1 MIWLVGTGLMGI
13 EYAKVLQAL
22 KVDYVAIGRGENS
35 AVKFETATNHNV
47 IRGGLKQFLKNKP
60 QLPAAAIVAVGIEA
74 LTETCVDLLR
84 YGVKNILQEKPGI
97 GWLNE
102 INILVDEVANAKANV
117 LLAYNRRFYSSVI
130 KLEELLREDGG
141 VGSFN
146 FEFTEWSHTIAP
158 LKKTKVEHNTWFMGN
173 SSHVIDTAFFLG
185 GFPVSISAYHKGENK
200 QLWHP
205 SGSIYAGA
213 GISETG
219 ALFSYQA
226 NWNAPGRW
234 AVEMLTEKHRFYLK
248 PMEALQVQELG
259 SVAINPIKID
269 NHLDTEFK
277 PGFYLEVSSFLKHD
291 FSRFCSIK
299 EQQKHIDSFYKLM
312 SGYDF

>member
-22 KVDYVAIGRGENS
+22 NVDYIAVGRGEES
-35 AVKFETATNHNV
+35 AVKFETETNHVV
-47 IRGGLKQFLKNKP
+47 IRGGLKQFLKGKP
-60 QLPAAAIVAVGIEA
+60 QIPTAAIVAVGIES
-74 LTETCVDLLR
+74 LTETCVDLLQ

-97 GWLNE
+97 GWLSE
-102 INILVDEVANAKANV
+102 IKVLVSEAVVAKANV
-117 LLAYNRRFYSSVI
+117 VLAYNRRFYSSVL

-141 VGSFN
+141 VSSFN

-185 GFPVSISAYHKGENK
+185 GFPTTISAFHAGENK
-200 QLWHP
+200 QSWHP
-205 SGSIYAGA
+205 SGSIYVGA
-213 GISETG
+213 GISENG

-248 PMEALQVQELG
+248 PMETLQVQDLE
-259 SVAINPIKID
+259 SVVINPVKID
-269 NHLDTEFK
+269 DHLDVDFK
-277 PGFYLEVSSFLKHD
+277 PGFYLQVDNFLKHN
-291 FSRFCSIK
+291 FSRFCSI
-299 EQQKHIDSFYKLM
+299 EDQQKHIESFYKIM
-312 SGYDF
+312 SGYEL